1 MIVFQSKML
10 FIVIFCLIQGF
21 SEFLPISSQGH
32 LLVFNT
38 FFNVTDFSG
47 LNILELNVISHLG
60 SLLAVII
67 YYNSFILSTLKGLK
81 IFFRPDLNKNLNLSF
96 KLIISTIPII
106 IVGYFFGKTFDYD
119 SDFLLLII
127 GISSMLFGIILLILD
142 KFCLLIRNEDSIDY
156 KIAFFIGLVQC
167 FALIPGVSRAGAN
180 MIALRAIGFNRN
192 FTVKYSN
199 LLSIPVIL
207 GATIFIIYD
216 ENNNLFLND
225 SFNLTAITVFVLSF
239 IFSILFIHFLT
250 SWVRR
255 SSLSIFI
262 IYRIIFGSF
271 LLILF
276 LQH

>member
-1 MIVFQSKML
+1 MIVFQSQML
-10 FIVIFCLIQGF
+10 FIIIFCLIQGF

-81 IFFRPDLNKNLNLSF
+81 IFFRPDLNKNLSLSF

-142 KFCLLIRNEDSIDY
+142 KFCLLIRNEDSINY

-207 GATIFIIYD
+207 GAAIFIIYN

-239 IFSILFIHFLT
+239 IFSIIFIHFLT

-262 IYRIIFGSF
+262 IYRIIFGIF